1 MDAEHEAHVCSKT
14 KVLLVTFAQVSAYV
28 PPPAARR
35 WHPQRDSWAAYARRE
50 YSSVSRD
57 RCPKSSPRVRRQ
69 VHQANKLALATPAAF
84 VRCWNF
90 FLIFSLSRQNPA
102 QTLTCI
108 NMRRVSSSSES
119 TLSTTR
125 NSSQV
130 TLQERHLHLLV
141 RKYTQTENHKRRRRP
156 TMLLRHIV
164 FAAFAGL
171 ALAREEGRPCG
182 LKIAPCPEDYYCR
195 PDSPSCTD
203 LDRCRGTCVRRNKYP
218 SCGGRT
224 VTPRPCAPGTHCI
237 DDPRE
242 PGGCGMACDKP
253 GICVPDKPVSCG
265 GFAGFLCPAGLSCYD
280 IPKDGCDPKK
290 GGADCLGMCL

>member
-1 MDAEHEAHVCSKT
+1 MDAEHEVHVCSKT

-130 TLQERHLHLLV
+130 TLQEKAPSSSRSQVHTDRKTQKETPAYHASPPHRLRRLRRPGTRPRGRPSLRPQDRSLPGRLLLPPRLTFVHRPRSLPRHLRPAQQVPFL
-141 RKYTQTENHKRRRRP
+141 RRQDRHSAPLRPGNTLHRRP
-156 TMLLRHIV
+156 ARARRLRY
-164 FAAFAGL
+164 GL
-171 ALAREEGRPCG
+171 
-182 LKIAPCPEDYYCR
+182 
-195 PDSPSCTD
+195 
-203 LDRCRGTCVRRNKYP
+203 
-218 SCGGRT
+218 
-224 VTPRPCAPGTHCI
+224 
-237 DDPRE
+237 
-242 PGGCGMACDKP
+242 
-253 GICVPDKPVSCG
+253 
-265 GFAGFLCPAGLSCYD
+265 
-280 IPKDGCDPKK
+280 
-290 GGADCLGMCL
+290 